1 MWKLT
6 EVNTCLLKYFNIY
19 DYLQVYQV
27 SGSKYDNNNYFLTF
41 TAKLSLD
48 WERMHVS
55 IKYPIT

>member
-41 TAKLSLD
+41 TA
-48 WERMHVS
+48 
-55 IKYPIT
+55 